1 MTLSPRQLQIADLV
15 SAGLGNAEIAQ
26 RLGLSEHTVRAH
38 LREMYAR
45 TGCDSRVQLAVDFA
59 MGRIRQTTVRTGR

>member
-1 MTLSPRQLQIADLV
+1 MTLSPRQLQVADLV

-26 RLGLSEHTVRAH
+26 RLGMSEFTVRAH

-45 TGCDSRVQLAVDFA
+45 TGCSSRVQLAVDFA
-59 MGRIRQTTVRTGR
+59 LGRIRKATVR